1 MIIDNCE
8 YTGGFKARIKGLTK
22 EQANAVELY
31 VIDYVTANKTR
42 VISNVLSYDGENHEI
57 QFEVLLYVIAYN
69 QSNIEDEKACAEAY
83 RECLEEWNNLRYQI
97 INVIKGVSN

>member
-1 MIIDNCE
+1 MITDNCK
-8 YTGGFKARIKGLTK
+8 YTAGFQARIKGLTE

-31 VIDYVTANKTR
+31 AIDYVTTNETR
-42 VISNVLSYDGENHEI
+42 VISHVMSYDGENHEI
-57 QFEVLLYVIAYN
+57 QFEVLLFVIAYN

-83 RECLEEWNNLRYQI
+83 RKCLEEWNRLRYQI